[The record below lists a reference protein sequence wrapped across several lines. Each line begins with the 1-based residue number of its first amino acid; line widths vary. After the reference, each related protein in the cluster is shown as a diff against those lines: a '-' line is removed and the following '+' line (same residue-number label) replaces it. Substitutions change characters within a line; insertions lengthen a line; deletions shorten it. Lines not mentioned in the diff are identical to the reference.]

1 MQTVWP
7 EPVERVAAF
16 LREVGAEARLEEFPD
31 GTPTA
36 DDAARAAGCRLA
48 QIVKSLVLVAGDR
61 FVVALVPGNRRGD
74 PAKIARAV
82 GAAAVRVARA
92 AEVEAA
98 TGYPPGG
105 VAPFAL
111 RRVDRILLERTL
123 LAEPLVWVG
132 AGSPQ
137 HLAAL
142 APAEL
147 ARVTRAEPADVVHYD
162 EAATD
167 RGS

>member
-1 MQTVWP
+1 VRTAWP

-16 LREVGAEARLEEFPD
+16 LREAAAEARIEEFPD

-36 DDAARAAGCRLA
+36 EDAARAAGCRLG

-74 PAKIARAV
+74 PAKVARAV
-82 GAAAVRVARA
+82 GAPRARVARA
-92 AEVEAA
+92 GEVEAA
-98 TGYPPGG
+98 TGYAPGA

-111 RRVDRILLERTL
+111 PHVDRVLIERTL

-132 AGSPQ
+132 AGSPR

-142 APAEL
+142 APVEL
-147 ARVTRAEPADVVHYD
+147 VRVSRAEPADVVHYD